1 MKLAWKWQMKPQK
14 KTNQNM
20 KICLGFLLTLITS
33 FAMAQQSVTEE
44 QLRQA
49 QPVGA
54 SDRVDLSQ
62 YIQSGG
68 NSIGRNKPINVPS
81 PSGPLPAGE
90 EGLPPP
96 YGANLFQGGFESER
110 SDGLNSSY
118 LVAPG
123 DKISIQMWGT
133 VNRAEVVTVDNQG
146 NIFITDVGPVKVKD
160 VPANRINAVV
170 TQSIKT
176 IFSNNVSIYVNLL
189 TSTPVSVFVAGPVL
203 RPGQYAGLASDS
215 VLFYLKRAGGIDPHR
230 GSYRSIQVLRNQQI
244 VLDYD
249 LYDFLKEGKLPT
261 FSFKD
266 QDVILVKEQGPMVT
280 VEGAARYPF
289 RFELLEEETSGS
301 NLTYYSRPLEKTS
314 HVAITGNRN
323 SGPISVYLPIA
334 EFATF
339 NMVDGDVVLFNDD
352 LRPQVISVQIS
363 GSYLGPSF
371 YTVDKNT
378 RLLDVLSYVEV
389 DPKQANY
396 GAIYIKRES
405 VVEQQKI
412 LIDESLNRLE
422 RSIFTAP
429 ATSDGEARIR
439 AQEAQLVSQ
448 FVARAR
454 QIQPL
459 GKVIVSE
466 NGNVANI
473 RLEQGDEIVIPPHT
487 DLIQVSGEV
496 LMPQAIVYNPNAT
509 ISDYV
514 AWAGGFS
521 ERANDDRIAVIRANG
536 LTVFLD
542 AKNPWFGDENTP
554 GLQAGDQILV
564 LPKIDTKVLQAVKDV
579 TQIIYQI
586 AIAANVVR

>member
-1 MKLAWKWQMKPQK
+1 MNVTKKWQRCALVVLAFMAS
-14 KTNQNM
+14 TV
-20 KICLGFLLTLITS
+20 
-33 FAMAQQSVTEE
+33 MAQQSITEA
-44 QLRQA
+44 QMRQA
-49 QPVGA
+49 QQAGA

-68 NSIGRNKPINVPS
+68 NSTGRNRPINVPS
-81 PSGPLPAGE
+81 SAGPLPAGE

-96 YGANLFQGGFESER
+96 YGANLFLGGFESER

-146 NIFITDVGPVKVKD
+146 NIFIADVGPVKVKN

-170 TQSIKT
+170 TQSIRT
-176 IFSNNVSIYVNLL
+176 IYTNNVSIYVNLL
-189 TSTPVSVFVAGPVL
+189 TSTPVSVFVSGPVL

-215 VLFYLKRAGGIDPHR
+215 VLFYLKRSGGIDPHR
-230 GSYRSIQVLRNQQI
+230 GSYRNIKVLRDQQI

-249 LYDFLKEGKLPT
+249 LYDFLREGKLPA

-266 QDVILVKEQGPMVT
+266 KDVILVQEQGAMVT

-289 RFELLEEETSGS
+289 RFELLPGETTGT
-301 NLTYYSRPLEKTS
+301 NLIYYARPLEKTS
-314 HVAITGNRN
+314 HVAITGNRTT
-323 SGPISVYLPIA
+323 GPISVYLALA
-334 EFATF
+334 EFNTF
-339 NMVDGDVVLFNDD
+339 TMVDGDVVLFNDD
-352 LRPQVISVQIS
+352 LRPQVISIQIS
-363 GSYLGPSF
+363 GSYIGPSF
-371 YTVDKNT
+371 YTVNNNT
-378 RLLDVLSYVEV
+378 RLLDILSHIEV
-389 DPKQANY
+389 DPDQANY
-396 GAIYIKRES
+396 GAIFIKRES
-405 VVEQQKI
+405 VVEQQKL
-412 LIDESLNRLE
+412 LINESLDRLE

-454 QIQPL
+454 QIEPL

-473 RLEQGDEIVIPPHT
+473 RLEQGDEIVIPALT

-496 LMPQAIVYNPNAT
+496 LMPQAIVFNPNAS

-514 AWAGGFS
+514 AWAGGYS
-521 ERANDDRIAVIRANG
+521 DRADNERIAVVRANG
-536 LTVFLD
+536 LTVFFD
-542 AKNPWFGDENTP
+542 AENPWFAGENKQT
-554 GLQAGDQILV
+554 LQAGDQILV
-564 LPKIDTKVLQAVKDV
+564 LPKIDTKVLQAVKDI
-579 TQIIYQI
+579 TQIVYQI
-586 AIAANVVR
+586 AIAANVIDR